1 MSARLPLKSA
11 APTPAQLAAR
21 KTLEAALRE
30 HEHLDPIEMCAVV
43 AHFLG
48 QLIALQDQTRFTA
61 DQVMALVSSNIEAG
75 NAEVIAG
82 LTASQGRA

>member
-1 MSARLPLKSA
+1 MRLRSKPPS
-11 APTPAQLAAR
+11 PAILAAR

-30 HEHLDPIEMCAVV
+30 HEHLDPIEMCAVT

-61 DQVMALVSSNIEAG
+61 DQVMAVVTQNIEAG
-75 NAEVIAG
+75 NLEVVSG
-82 LTASQGRA
+82 LAKSTGGTA